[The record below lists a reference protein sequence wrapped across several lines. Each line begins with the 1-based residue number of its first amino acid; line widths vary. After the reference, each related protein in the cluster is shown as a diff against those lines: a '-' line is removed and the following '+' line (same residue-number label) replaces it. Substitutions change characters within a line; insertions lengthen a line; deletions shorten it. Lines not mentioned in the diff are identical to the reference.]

1 MCWYIFV
8 PFSVY
13 FEQSEITET
22 ESNNGTEITDVTE
35 VEDDLLEGEN
45 DNDLDNEDQDRK
57 PPLRYVCLGN
67 NGTEI
72 TDVTEIKDDLLEG
85 ENDNDLDNE
94 DQDRKPPLRY
104 VCPMS
109 IEK

>member
-45 DNDLDNEDQDRK
+45 DNDIDNEDQDRK
-57 PPLRYVCLGN
+57 PPLRYSKTLLYCHHQGSGN
-67 NGTEI
+67 FGGI
-72 TDVTEIKDDLLEG
+72 
-85 ENDNDLDNE
+85 
-94 DQDRKPPLRY
+94 
-104 VCPMS
+104 
-109 IEK
+109 

>member
-1 MCWYIFV
+1 MLVYFV

-57 PPLRYVCLGN
+57 PPLRYSKTSLYCHHWEAGILV
-67 NGTEI
+67 
-72 TDVTEIKDDLLEG
+72 V
-85 ENDNDLDNE
+85 
-94 DQDRKPPLRY
+94 
-104 VCPMS
+104 
-109 IEK
+109 

>member
-57 PPLRYVCLGN
+57 PPLRYVSLGN
-67 NGTEI
+67 NGTPR
-72 TDVTEIKDDLLEG
+72 VRASPASLCCVLEQ
-85 ENDNDLDNE
+85 EH
-94 DQDRKPPLRY
+94 
-104 VCPMS
+104 
-109 IEK
+109 